1 MLSKRIRCAVLCR
14 IGLETSGLGGRR
26 SGEKAVRSVG
36 PNLLFFMCVCVCVCA
51 DAVAV
56 VTVVVV
62 VVVWRGLSSFLL
74 AGALFC
80 FERRG
85 PFWVLLP
92 PASSP

>member
-14 IGLETSGLGGRR
+14 IGLETSGLGEGA
-26 SGEKAVRSVG
+26 EKKRFD
-36 PNLLFFMCVCVCVCA
+36 LLALIFFSLCVCVCA